1 MPYRDPRLRFTMG
14 QPVRHESD
22 PSKKLGVVVALI
34 LLAPYMA
41 FVRWRSGNPTF
52 EPFDDLIEVSS
63 LRSLNGASQFSEE
76 CWTLCVTAASKS
88 TPAYSA
94 PRCETCRTE
103 LSIPDRTLRYSARH
117 AAAARVPSS

>member
-1 MPYRDPRLRFTMG
+1 MAMPYRDPRLRFTMG

-63 LRSLNGASQFSEE
+63 LRSLNGASHRRAKFNEH
-76 CWTLCVTAASKS
+76 TR
-88 TPAYSA
+88 PA
-94 PRCETCRTE
+94 
-103 LSIPDRTLRYSARH
+103 
-117 AAAARVPSS
+117 